1 MRRFRFSALM
11 VIFGIL
17 LPALG
22 CQAQISNADE
32 QIAGAVLPVPED
44 MRDGARVL
52 GYDDE
57 GQLVTLRQGDN
68 DLICLAD
75 KPGDDQFHAAC
86 YHKSL
91 EPYMV
96 RGRELRAEGVD
107 RQESFRIR
115 HEEAEAGTL
124 EMPSEPAAV
133 YNLGGPLESFDPET
147 AQVGLYAL
155 YIPYA
160 TQASTGIPERPSAPG
175 APWLM
180 RAGTPSAHI
189 MISPPNN

>member
-1 MRRFRFSALM
+1 MRRSRTSTLIVM
-11 VIFGIL
+11 FGIL
-17 LPALG
+17 IPVLG
-22 CQAQISNADE
+22 CQAQVNNADE
-32 QIAGAVLPVPED
+32 QIAGAVLPAPED
-44 MRDGARVL
+44 MREGAMVY
-52 GYDDE
+52 GYDAD
-57 GQLVTLRQGDN
+57 GQLVTIREGTN

-91 EPYMV
+91 EPYMA

-124 EMPSEPAAV
+124 TMPSEPAAV
-133 YNLGGPLESFDPET
+133 YNLGGPLDTFDPAT
-147 AQVGLYAL
+147 ATVGLYAL

-160 TQASTGIPERPSAPG
+160 TQASTGIPEQPIAPG
-175 APWLM
+175 APWIM

-189 MISPPNN
+189 MISPAQN